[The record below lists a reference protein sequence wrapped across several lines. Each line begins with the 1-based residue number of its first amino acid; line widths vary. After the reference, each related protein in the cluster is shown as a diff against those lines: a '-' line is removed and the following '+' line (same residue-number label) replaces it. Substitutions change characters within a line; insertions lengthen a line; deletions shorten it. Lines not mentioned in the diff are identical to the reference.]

1 MLHRLKQASIK
12 LKLFHVSIVSVL
24 LLFPA
29 FTRCEAA
36 TVKMS
41 KPSFAVTVLQTI
53 YSITTIANLQISIV
67 DGFSCPN
74 LPGDIWNTPACKGQK
89 LFGQNGKP
97 ASDACWK
104 EIAHENF
111 RAVVCAGAKGPFN
124 LQTSP
129 SAQQGMNQFNK
140 YVYDVA
146 FPSRVEISE
155 WARYGNKNSGVPLYG
170 GRVWNFNCPGKN

>member
-67 DGFSCPN
+67 DGFSCPSRN
-74 LPGDIWNTPACKGQK
+74 V
-89 LFGQNGKP
+89 NG
-97 ASDACWK
+97 
-104 EIAHENF
+104 
-111 RAVVCAGAKGPFN
+111 VCSRKKGPLN

-170 GRVWNFNCPGKN
+170 GRVWNFNCPGRN